1 MKFKLT
7 VTTTKEFE
15 TTMDLYPECK
25 TEEEALK
32 YERAAA
38 NDDPCLACEGGDTKV
53 VVERVD

>member
-1 MKFKLT
+1 
-7 VTTTKEFE
+7 
-15 TTMDLYPECK
+15 MDLYPECK

-32 YERAAA
+32 YEQAAA